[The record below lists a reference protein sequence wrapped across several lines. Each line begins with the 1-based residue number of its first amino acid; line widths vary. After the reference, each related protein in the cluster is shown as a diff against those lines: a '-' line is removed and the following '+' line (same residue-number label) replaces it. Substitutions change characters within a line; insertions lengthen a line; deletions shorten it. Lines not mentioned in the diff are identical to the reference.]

1 MAAREKRLAREEEE
15 KAARSED
22 KLRSPI
28 CCIMGHVDTG
38 KTKLLDKIRQTNVQ
52 EGEAGGITQQIG
64 ATFFPGETIKEKVAA
79 VDVWMEAKHDAKPD
93 DKEFADNP
101 EPLESALR
109 LPGMLVIDTPG
120 HESFTNLRSR
130 GSNLCDIAILV
141 IDLMHGLEQQ
151 TLESISMLRKK
162 RTPFVVA
169 LNKVCLSRW
178 LSVAHQGTS
187 SVLPNAHES
196 DCRADRHHFLAKV
209 DRCYNWKTKPDACI
223 RDALESQVSGQ
234 AGARRVASHRVIPHH
249 AAPRTAREAEAA
261 PPRTHVAPR
270 RAATAPP
277 PRHERRSRKTATRN
291 PRDDISAVVAHDLGR
306 RRRTVPVTPSSSSS
320 RSPSRVQQG
329 RAAWAR
335 ASRIAPPPGGRGGG
349 NDRDS

>member
-79 VDVWMEAKHDAKPD
+79 VDVWMGAKHDAKPD

-169 LNKVCLSRW
+169 LNKVCPSRW
-178 LSVAHQGTS
+178 LSVAHQGRTS
-187 SVLPNAHES
+187 SLRSQRPRVRLS
-196 DCRADRHHFLAKV
+196 CRPPPSCQGRPLLQ
-209 DRCYNWKTKPDACI
+209 
-223 RDALESQVSGQ
+223 LEDQ
-234 AGARRVASHRVIPHH
+234 ARRLHPRRARVAGERAGRRAPRRITPCHTASHRVTHRPRGRGSAALHARR
-249 AAPRTAREAEAA
+249 AAPRHHHRATTTAPRTTIEKESDAE
-261 PPRTHVAPR
+261 PPR
-270 RAATAPP
+270 
-277 PRHERRSRKTATRN
+277 
-291 PRDDISAVVAHDLGR
+291 
-306 RRRTVPVTPSSSSS
+306 
-320 RSPSRVQQG
+320 
-329 RAAWAR
+329 
-335 ASRIAPPPGGRGGG
+335 
-349 NDRDS
+349 